1 MTTHLTTE
9 VLEEY
14 LLGRVVEPE
23 LTRVEEHL
31 LKCQKCIDRAESL
44 ERFIA
49 RLGDAAAS
57 RRNDVPK
64 KAQHR

>member
-1 MTTHLTTE
+1 MTTHLTTK

-23 LTRVEEHL
+23 LTGVEEHL
-31 LKCQKCIDRAESL
+31 LWCQECIDRAEAL

-49 RLGDAAAS
+49 RLGAAAAC
-57 RRNDVPK
+57 RRNATYPK
-64 KAQHR
+64 